1 MSQRS
6 YSNQARRSVT
16 AAYEQVL
23 TGKMKNLLVNNRR
36 LSVQALGF
44 ECFGRERVGVLI
56 TPWCMNL
63 MLLPGKQ
70 SAWLN
75 LPPGRQFQHDFPYG
89 SFIFTVARLPGLDLF
104 AQCSLFSPMHEF
116 DCQEAAQAAGEAA
129 LGALLASPVP
139 ATISRRALLHGRLR

>member
-1 MSQRS
+1 MSHWS
-6 YSNQARRSVT
+6 NNNQAQQAVT
-16 AAYEQVL
+16 AAYQQVL
-23 TGKMKNLLVNNRR
+23 TGNMKNLLVNNRR

-44 ECFGRERVGVLI
+44 QCFGNERVGVLI

-63 MLLPGKQ
+63 MLLPGEQ
-70 SAWLN
+70 SSWLN

-116 DCQEAAQAAGEAA
+116 DCQEAAFAAGEAA
-129 LGALLASPVP
+129 LNTLLASPIP
-139 ATISRRALLHGRLR
+139 TAISRRALLHGHLR